1 MDPARARPTRQRR
14 VRPQRTLGHAGVNI
28 VGGYLEYNERD
39 RALAS
44 PENRHRTFSD
54 LLINISIVGAG
65 VRYFLNLIGGAT
77 WTVMPAETP
86 DGEMYAELIDVML
99 KEDPDTPWHRIIR
112 RCAMYRFYGYSV
124 QEWTAKRRED
134 GLLTFLDIAPR
145 AQRTIERW
153 DVDTPGKV
161 WGCWQRSPQSY
172 EQIYLPR
179 AKLLYLVDDT
189 LHDSPEGLGLFRHLV
204 DPGRRLRRYLQLEG
218 MGFETDLAG
227 IPIARGPF
235 TELARMVKDEEID
248 EADRLRLEA
257 PLHEFAD
264 KHIRTPNLGM
274 TLDSSVY
281 RGEDDRAQPTAVR
294 EWDIELLQGGA
305 TSFAENAAAIERTIR
320 DIARILGVEQ
330 LLLGSDGGSYALS
343 QDKTHAFYLQ
353 VDGALTEI
361 REAVEKDLVDTLRWL
376 NGWPED
382 AMPTLKTEAISHRD
396 VTKIAAVLRDMAT
409 SGFIMDPESPVWQEL
424 LGLMGFDIQPG
435 MILVKP
441 EEEPDDD
448 NDDDPDGDPDDD
460 DDADPNA
467 DPKDQPPE
475 DDDA

>member
-54 LLINISIVGAG
+54 LLINISIVAAG
-65 VRYFLNLIGGAT
+65 VRYFLNLIGGST

-86 DGEMYAELIDVML
+86 DGETYAELIDVML
-99 KEDPDTPWHRIIR
+99 KEDPATPWHRIIR
-112 RCAMYRFYGYSV
+112 RAAMYRFYGFSI

-153 DVDTPGKV
+153 DVDTPGTV

-235 TELARMVKDEEID
+235 TELQEKIND
-248 EADRLRLEA
+248 EALTPGQVAELVA
-257 PLHEFAD
+257 PLEEFAER
-264 KHIRTPNLGM
+264 HIRTPKLAL
-274 TLDSSVY
+274 TLDSAVY

-294 EWDIELLQGGA
+294 EWDVELLQGGS

-361 REAVEKDLVDTLRWL
+361 RESVEKDLVDTLRWL
-376 NGWPED
+376 NGWPKD

-396 VTKIAAVLRDMAT
+396 VTKIAAALRDMAT
-409 SGFIMDPESPVWQEL
+409 AGVVLDPNGSVVQEVF
-424 LGLMGFDIQPG
+424 GLMGFDIRRRA
-435 MILVKP
+435 ILAKP
-441 EEEPDDD
+441 EGEPEGDDT
-448 NDDDPDGDPDDD
+448 DP
-460 DDADPNA
+460 DADPNA
-467 DPKDQPPE
+467 DPKDKPPE